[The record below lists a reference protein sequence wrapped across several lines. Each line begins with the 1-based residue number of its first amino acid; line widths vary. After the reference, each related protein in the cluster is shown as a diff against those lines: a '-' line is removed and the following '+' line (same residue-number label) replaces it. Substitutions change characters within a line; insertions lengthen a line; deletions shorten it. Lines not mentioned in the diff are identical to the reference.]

1 MRTRTYVVAVL
12 AAPGLL
18 GACVPPVPP
27 EQGPARPGASRA
39 PVQQVVVPVAPAGE
53 LPPGQE
59 AGPGVPGH
67 PCELVTYAR
76 VPCNEAVQ
84 ACEYTYW
91 HCPRSVKPLRA

>member
-1 MRTRTYVVAVL
+1 MVAVL

-18 GACVPPVPP
+18 GACVPPALP
-27 EQGPARPGASRA
+27 EQEPAQTGARRA
-39 PVQQVVVPVAPAGE
+39 PVQQPPVVPVAPAVE
-53 LPPGQE
+53 PPPAQE
-59 AGPGVPGH
+59 AEPAGLPGH